1 MKKISVILILALI
14 IALVPMTI
22 SAAEEGIKV
31 SVDGTYIEFDQQ
43 PILQEDRVLVPVR
56 FIFEALDL
64 QLQWEQE
71 TSTIFAFKE
80 NTIIVLQIDNPN
92 AFINGEKIELDV
104 PAILMNGRTLVPV
117 RFIAESTGANVEWVP
132 EDSTVV
138 ITTE

>member
-56 FIFEALDL
+56 FIL
-64 QLQWEQE
+64 
-71 TSTIFAFKE
+71 KH
-80 NTIIVLQIDNPN
+80 
-92 AFINGEKIELDV
+92 
-104 PAILMNGRTLVPV
+104 
-117 RFIAESTGANVEWVP
+117 
-132 EDSTVV
+132 
-138 ITTE
+138 